1 MNQISYAL
9 CKEVFDMRK
18 QWISRLVAFVMAMVL
33 CLSVAAAAL
42 AAYDTIPYG
51 EQSTAVRQMQDKL
64 KAKGYYRGAVDGHF
78 GPATKAAVIK
88 FQKDV
93 GITPDGR
100 PGNVTLTA
108 LYSGKTAVNQA
119 TNGERNYTT
128 NPTNPHTLYYG
139 CTGYRVKKLQSALRA
154 AGVYKGNID
163 GIYGDLTYN
172 AVRKYQRQKGLDVD
186 GMAGTRPLASLKK
199 HTNINVGSS
208 FLLAKGSKGREVAD
222 MMNYL
227 RSKGYTSESGEL
239 YTAQFAEDVKAW
251 QTATGKKVTGT
262 ITEAQYNNIV
272 LGKEK

>member
-1 MNQISYAL
+1 
-9 CKEVFDMRK
+9 MRK

-119 TNGERNYTT
+119 PNGERNYTT
-128 NPTNPHTLYYG
+128 KPTNPHTLYYG
-139 CTGYRVKKLQSALRA
+139 CTGYRVKTLQSALQVSA
-154 AGVYKGNID
+154 PEGPVCGWHGGHQHPCQPEKAHQHQCWIKLPAGQGQQGPRGGRYD
-163 GIYGDLTYN
+163 ELP
-172 AVRKYQRQKGLDVD
+172 ALQGLYV
-186 GMAGTRPLASLKK
+186 
-199 HTNINVGSS
+199 
-208 FLLAKGSKGREVAD
+208 
-222 MMNYL
+222 
-227 RSKGYTSESGEL
+227 
-239 YTAQFAEDVKAW
+239 
-251 QTATGKKVTGT
+251 
-262 ITEAQYNNIV
+262 
-272 LGKEK
+272 